1 MVERELI
8 IDERISPIYG
18 EFIHIPQRTLFWR
31 GYDSSFPAVSD
42 RPTYYTS
49 KENANEF
56 IYTEKDKLNSFMNT
70 RPLRLIDIR
79 YLKVILRQLLD
90 DIKIK
95 AEYEERNDER
105 SQKEPTPDE
114 IDIMYITA
122 SFGLC
127 SLHHQIK
134 ILQQLFHENKDEMS
148 SLKNLITYYDQQ
160 IFPIMEKHGFR
171 IGETILDAHTMY
183 FLQYFFS
190 EFADGFISP
199 RLLSPYHIEKNGTI
213 MPEMILLNPE
223 ASGIIECKYPKQKIE
238 KYNIQYLIS
247 KDKSHI
253 ELETGNFRPQI
264 YNPEE
269 EVSKKRGKYKQHPLN
284 ILEQKII
291 EKDPL
296 ILTLCHKGIQCAKR
310 WEKNYVKLYQT
321 EPPVPSTPI
330 SIFQNKSY
338 SASPKNKL

>member
-134 ILQQLFHENKDEMS
+134 I
-148 SLKNLITYYDQQ
+148 
-160 IFPIMEKHGFR
+160 
-171 IGETILDAHTMY
+171 
-183 FLQYFFS
+183 
-190 EFADGFISP
+190 
-199 RLLSPYHIEKNGTI
+199 
-213 MPEMILLNPE
+213 
-223 ASGIIECKYPKQKIE
+223 
-238 KYNIQYLIS
+238 
-247 KDKSHI
+247 
-253 ELETGNFRPQI
+253 
-264 YNPEE
+264 
-269 EVSKKRGKYKQHPLN
+269 
-284 ILEQKII
+284 
-291 EKDPL
+291 
-296 ILTLCHKGIQCAKR
+296 
-310 WEKNYVKLYQT
+310 
-321 EPPVPSTPI
+321 
-330 SIFQNKSY
+330 
-338 SASPKNKL
+338 